1 MEHPPTPPA
10 VFEAPWHGQ
19 VFALAV
25 ILNSAGR
32 FTWPEWTKVFGK
44 TLSEMGKT
52 KALDGSDDYY
62 IAWVTALEEIL
73 VSKGIVIPDTLSDM
87 KTLWTDAFLS
97 TPHGKPVHPAKLVDK
112 P

>member
-1 MEHPPTPPA
+1 MEQPPTPPG

-25 ILNSAGR
+25 ILNRAGH
-32 FTWPEWTKVFGK
+32 FTWPEWTEVFSN
-44 TLSEMGKT
+44 TLADMGKT
-52 KALDGSDDYY
+52 KELDGSDDYY
-62 IAWVTALEEIL
+62 VAWVTALEEML
-73 VSKGIVIPDTLSDM
+73 VTKGIVIPDALSDM